1 MTTYENPLSP
11 QESLSV
17 IANAIT
23 KTKENIKDNSFPFLL
38 WGWLIAI
45 ANFSFFILHQYTTFQ
60 YYFIPFPV
68 LATAGIII
76 TVTWYSKQKSA
87 SPTETYINHFL
98 SRLWLV
104 LGICFIA
111 VVFINVSQNLPP
123 FTYTLIV
130 AAIGT
135 LVSGLVMKFTPLTAG
150 GILFL
155 ISALISIY
163 ISDDYKVLLHGVS
176 IVAGYLIPGY
186 LLKNEK
192 A

>member
-17 IANAIT
+17 IAEAIT

-38 WGWLIAI
+38 WGWLIAV
-45 ANFSFFILHQYTTFQ
+45 ASFSFFLLHQYTTFQ
-60 YYFIPFPV
+60 YYFLPFPV

-76 TVTWYSKQKSA
+76 TVIWYSKQKSA

-104 LGICFIA
+104 IGISFIA

-155 ISALISIY
+155 ISAFTSIY
-163 ISDDYKVLLHGVS
+163 ISDDYKVLLHGVA

-186 LLKNEK
+186 LLKKEK
-192 A
+192 S